1 MKRVQAACICQ
12 TLRFL
17 PKEGWNRSES
27 AVLVRQ
33 EVEQYKKN
41 LERYH
46 ILHRIVEEQE
56 QPDGSILV
64 KIIQQYNAS
73 PVGNYL
79 D

>member
-17 PKEGWNRSES
+17 PKEGWNRSGS
-27 AVLVRQ
+27 AALMRQ
-33 EVEQYKKN
+33 EVEQYKKKP
-41 LERYH
+41 ERYH
-46 ILHRIVEEQE
+46 ILHRVVEEQE
-56 QPDGSILV
+56 QPDGAILV
-64 KIIQQYNAS
+64 KIIWRYNAS

>member
-17 PKEGWNRSES
+17 LKEGWNRSES

-64 KIIQQYNAS
+64 KIIRQHNAS

>member
-17 PKEGWNRSES
+17 PKKGWNRSES

-64 KIIQQYNAS
+64 KIIRQHNAS